1 MSVPEM
7 DSLTLIRQVIQKYCD
22 APPESIV
29 PEATLED
36 LNVDSLSLAEM
47 LFALEDTLGTSIAEP
62 TERPRTVADLQK
74 LITQHVNDSDSP
86 TYRGDQWVKAEV
98 RVYPSGDVEHLIE
111 GKVVLKYSG
120 IQFDPNDADAKP
132 LIKGSDLMIKS
143 GWISLQSESHP
154 CEFRNIE
161 IRKLD

>member
-62 TERPRTVADLQK
+62 TQRPQTVADLMK
-74 LITQHVNDSDSP
+74 LIEP
-86 TYRGDQWVKAEV
+86 FM
-98 RVYPSGDVEHLIE
+98 DVLA
-111 GKVVLKYSG
+111 GKTAAG
-120 IQFDPNDADAKP
+120 
-132 LIKGSDLMIKS
+132 
-143 GWISLQSESHP
+143 
-154 CEFRNIE
+154 
-161 IRKLD
+161 

>member
-1 MSVPEM
+1 MIHCQDPKTMTKDQSFPVSSEVQFLGGPKEGERHTGNVC
-7 DSLTLIRQVIQKYCD
+7 SPGTN
-22 APPESIV
+22 IV
-29 PEATLED
+29 
-36 LNVDSLSLAEM
+36 M
-47 LFALEDTLGTSIAEP
+47 GG
-62 TERPRTVADLQK
+62 K